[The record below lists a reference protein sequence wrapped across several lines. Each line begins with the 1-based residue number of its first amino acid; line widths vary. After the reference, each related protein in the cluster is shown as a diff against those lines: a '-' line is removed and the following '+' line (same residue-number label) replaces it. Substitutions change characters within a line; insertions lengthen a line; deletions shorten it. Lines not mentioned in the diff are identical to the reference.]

1 MNKIATLEVARLGKL
16 VGLKGELKLHIHS
29 DFPEQF
35 SVGKVFTTQKNL
47 SLEVASYDVKK
58 GLISFKDFQ
67 SRESAAK
74 LVNSF
79 LFTSIE
85 QSEKDC
91 TLEEGEFFWYEIIG
105 MNVKEQSIFLGKIQ
119 EIQRIADV
127 DYLVVQTDINLV
139 DQKLSKSFYIPF
151 IERYIL
157 DVDKAL
163 EEVHVK
169 DALAL
174 LENS

>member
-1 MNKIATLEVARLGKL
+1 
-16 VGLKGELKLHIHS
+16 
-29 DFPEQF
+29 
-35 SVGKVFTTQKNL
+35 
-47 SLEVASYDVKK
+47 
-58 GLISFKDFQ
+58 
-67 SRESAAK
+67 
-74 LVNSF
+74 
-79 LFTSIE
+79 
-85 QSEKDC
+85 
-91 TLEEGEFFWYEIIG
+91 
-105 MNVKEQSIFLGKIQ
+105 MNVKEQSTLLGKVQ

-127 DYLVVQTDINLV
+127 DYLVVQTDASLIEK
-139 DQKLSKSFYIPF
+139 KLSKSFYIPF

>member
-105 MNVKEQSIFLGKIQ
+105 MNVKEQSILLGKIQ